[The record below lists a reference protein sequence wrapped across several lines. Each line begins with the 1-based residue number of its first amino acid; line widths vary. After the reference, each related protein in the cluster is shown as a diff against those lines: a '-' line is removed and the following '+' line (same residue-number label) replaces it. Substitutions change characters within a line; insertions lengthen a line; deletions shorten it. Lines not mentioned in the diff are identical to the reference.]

1 MIYFTFTSIKY
12 NTQVQ
17 EVVGL
22 SKAFSTVFKAA
33 SIVIAIFV
41 TIFIWYSNSFF
52 IRKRKKEVALYSL
65 LGIRKK
71 QIARMLFY
79 ENIVMGTVALA
90 AGILMGSLFSKLF
103 IMILIRLMGFSANI
117 IFMIPLKA
125 VINTT
130 VVFIILFL
138 ITSIHGYSLIYRF
151 KLIDLFKAENQG
163 EGEAKTSVFRSIVSV
178 LLIGGGYIELK
189 QVPEP

>member
-1 MIYFTFTSIKY
+1 MGLINIAIKNIKRNFYNYFLYFVSMIFSIMIYFIFTSIQY

-17 EVVGL
+17 EVVG
-22 SKAFSTVFKAA
+22 SSITFSTVFKAA

-41 TIFIWYSNSFF
+41 AIFIWYSNSFF
-52 IRKRKKEVALYSL
+52 IKKRKKEVALYSL

-79 ENIVMGTVALA
+79 ENIVMGTAALA

-103 IMILIRLMGFSANI
+103 IMLLIRLMGFSANI

-125 VINTT
+125 VLNTS

-138 ITSIHGYSLIYRF
+138 ITSIHGY
-151 KLIDLFKAENQG
+151 
-163 EGEAKTSVFRSIVSV
+163 
-178 LLIGGGYIELK
+178 
-189 QVPEP
+189 